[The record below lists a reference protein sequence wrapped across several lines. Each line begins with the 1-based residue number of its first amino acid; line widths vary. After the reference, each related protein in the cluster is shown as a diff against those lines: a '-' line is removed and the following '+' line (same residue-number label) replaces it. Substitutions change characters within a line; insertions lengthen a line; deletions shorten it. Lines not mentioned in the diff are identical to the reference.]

1 MAISLLFQAQS
12 SISIPDGGDSFIH
25 KEDQQM
31 MYVNSR
37 YLNVAR
43 KNELFQHARN
53 MEELQRQVARLSK
66 AVAWE
71 LAQHQTRLK
80 ELQQLENVLTAQE
93 TPSPIPSA
101 TPTLEPGA
109 SSTRKW
115 VKFRKHTRRSSVK
128 PAAESV
134 R

>member
-1 MAISLLFQAQS
+1 
-12 SISIPDGGDSFIH
+12 
-25 KEDQQM
+25 M

-43 KNELFQHARN
+43 KNELFQHAHK
-53 MEELQRQVARLSK
+53 MEELTRQVARLSK

-93 TPSPIPSA
+93 TPPPIPSA
-101 TPTLEPGA
+101 IPAFEPGS

-115 VKFRKHTRRSSVK
+115 VKFRKHTRRSIVK
-128 PAAESV
+128 SAAESV
-134 R
+134 K